1 MDDIETLKLIKEKET
16 SSEEELKQ
24 LKADQDKLISE
35 VQKKNEEEIQKKKDE
50 FELDYNMY
58 VESAV
63 KEAEEKG
70 QSIIE
75 DARNSAKNMNLNL
88 DDESIK
94 KMVLETLEQYLRE

>member
-1 MDDIETLKLIKEKET
+1 MDDIETLKIIKEKET

-50 FELDYNMY
+50 FELDYNTY

-63 KEAEEKG
+63 KEAEERA
-70 QSIIE
+70 QSMIE
-75 DARNSAKNMNLNL
+75 DAKNRAKNMNLNL

-94 KMVLETLEQYLRE
+94 KMVFEILEQYLRE